1 MAIYVHSGRYF
12 VEANDLM
19 EYQIEVRNDSPS
31 RLEILTAI
39 DGRNT
44 LKDEVA
50 DMEKCRGMVVH
61 GFSSYIVKGWRMDD
75 FHTRPFVFTEFDVE
89 TVAKQATGKVDNL
102 GVIAIAAYREKNAFI
117 SHFPVFRGEVKSSS
131 RDGGAKMFSL
141 SSAKPAPGVGT
152 GMGDRLDRDEVGRT
166 TFERDTEWPPM
177 VIEIQ
182 AMPAWWLVQEG
193 IMTKEEGYGYASGF
207 PGSDSSTGY
216 DKFEKI

>member
-1 MAIYVHSGRYF
+1 MAIYTHGGRYF
-12 VEANDLM
+12 VQANDLA

-44 LKDEVA
+44 LKNEPA
-50 DMEKCRGMVVH
+50 DITKCRGMVV
-61 GFSSYIVKGWRMDD
+61 SRYSNYRVKGWRMDD
-75 FHTRPFVFTEFDVE
+75 SHTRPFVFTEVDAE
-89 TVAKQATGKVDNL
+89 TVAKQATGKADNL

-131 RDGGAKMFSL
+131 RGSGVKMFSL

-166 TFERDTEWPPM
+166 TFERTSEWPPM

-182 AMPAWWLVQEG
+182 AMPGWWLVQEG
-193 IMTKEEGYGYASGF
+193 IMIKEEEHSYAPGF
-207 PGSDSSTGY
+207 PGSEGTTGY
-216 DKFEKI
+216 EKFEKI